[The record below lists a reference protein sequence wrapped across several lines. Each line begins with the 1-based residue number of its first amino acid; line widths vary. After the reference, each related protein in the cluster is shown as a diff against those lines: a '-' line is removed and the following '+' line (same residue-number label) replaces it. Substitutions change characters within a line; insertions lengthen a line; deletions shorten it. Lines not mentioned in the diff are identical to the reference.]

1 VAPEGQPA
9 DVFPLYIAHVLFWA
23 LLLIG
28 AAEIGAAEI
37 GRRACSVYAALWL
50 LGYFGSSWLQS
61 GGWLFLS
68 YVALLD
74 VALVFHVFKGDV
86 QLR

>member
-1 VAPEGQPA
+1 
-9 DVFPLYIAHVLFWA
+9 VFPLVIAHILFWA

-28 AAEIGAAEI
+28 AAEMTWRGRAVYVGLWAIG
-37 GRRACSVYAALWL
+37 YA
-50 LGYFGSSWLQS
+50 GS
-61 GGWLFLS
+61 GWLATGDLIFLS

-74 VALVFHVFKGDV
+74 VALVFHVFGGDI

>member
-1 VAPEGQPA
+1 
-9 DVFPLYIAHVLFWA
+9 VFPLVIAHVLFWA

-28 AAEIGAAEI
+28 ASEMGWPARI
-37 GRRACSVYAALWL
+37 VYLALWL
-50 LGYFGSSWLQS
+50 LGYVAS
-61 GGWLFLS
+61 GGLTSGGVIFVS

-74 VALVFHVFKGDV
+74 VALVFHVFGGDI

>member
-1 VAPEGQPA
+1 M
-9 DVFPLYIAHVLFWA
+9 FPLYIAHALFWA

-28 AAEIGAAEI
+28 AAEIGW
-37 GRRACSVYAALWL
+37 RACSVYAALWL
-50 LGYFGSSWLQS
+50 VGYFGSSWLQS